1 MSENKLPL
9 IIYDTDMDTDCDDVA
24 ALALIAK
31 YVKEGRAQ
39 LLSVVTDAPCAEAAP
54 TCEAIL
60 RHYGMGDTPIGTIYL
75 DQYPAEKTS
84 RYHSYYAHQKI
95 LPPEIYYN
103 RTLAALVGKTDK
115 DYPSS
120 AEVYRRLLA
129 SAPDGSVTVLVV
141 GFLTALENLFAT
153 EGDEISPLSGVE
165 LFRKKVARV
174 VSMGGSAYP
183 ESTNNFNYDRD
194 AVGSAAFFDKCP
206 VSVIASSDGDDV
218 VTGYTFTDRLP
229 ETHPMRVAYEIYNG
243 GPRKGRS
250 SWDVIAT
257 LYALQPNLPFFET
270 YQYGTLRYDEAKE
283 LTYWVENAERQDY
296 QLKYSLSAAE
306 MTEYLENE
314 LTDGMM

>member
-1 MSENKLPL
+1 MDLYDFLSLIGGLCLFLFGMNIMSESLAQRSGDRLK
-9 IIYDTDMDTDCDDVA
+9 DTLMRLT
-24 ALALIAK
+24 
-31 YVKEGRAQ
+31 EGRWRGFFTGAG
-39 LLSVVTDAPCAEAAP
+39 VT
-54 TCEAIL
+54 
-60 RHYGMGDTPIGTIYL
+60 
-75 DQYPAEKTS
+75 
-84 RYHSYYAHQKI
+84 
-95 LPPEIYYN
+95 
-103 RTLAALVGKTDK
+103 ALVQS
-115 DYPSS
+115 SS
-120 AEVYRRLLA
+120 AT
-129 SAPDGSVTVLVV
+129 TVLVV

-153 EGDEISPLSGVE
+153 EGDEISPLSGIE

-270 YQYGTLRYDEAKE
+270 HQFGTLRYDEAKE
-283 LTYWVENAERQDY
+283 LTYWVGNAERQDY

-314 LTDGMM
+314 LTDGMMDMLGGFTVLRITGMVGMMGIEFTKEQLLDLNAQLNKIKMP